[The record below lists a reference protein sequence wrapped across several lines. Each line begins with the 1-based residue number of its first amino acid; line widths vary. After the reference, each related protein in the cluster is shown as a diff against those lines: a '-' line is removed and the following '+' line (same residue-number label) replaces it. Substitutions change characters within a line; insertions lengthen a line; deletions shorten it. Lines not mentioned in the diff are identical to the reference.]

1 MPIFII
7 APLKQKNGSDFPIVD
22 AVDVAFKEGRL
33 TDYMPEAMSKEAY
46 EELKAA
52 GKVIMTKPYLIYK
65 EE

>member
-7 APLKQKNGSDFPIVD
+7 DKIKPKNKGKFPIAD
-22 AVDVAFKEGRL
+22 AEDVAFKEGRL
-33 TDYMPEAMSKEAY
+33 TDYMPEAMSKNAY

>member
-7 APLKQKNGSDFPIVD
+7 DKIKPKNNGKYPIAD
-22 AVDVAFKEGRL
+22 AEDVAFKEGRL
-33 TDYMPEAMSKEAY
+33 TDYMPEAMSKKAY